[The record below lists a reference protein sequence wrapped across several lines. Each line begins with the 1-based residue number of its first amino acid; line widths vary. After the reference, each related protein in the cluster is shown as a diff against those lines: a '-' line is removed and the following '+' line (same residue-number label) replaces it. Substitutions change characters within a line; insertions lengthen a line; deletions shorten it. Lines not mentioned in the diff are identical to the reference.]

1 MAAAPGFSAASWA
14 AVDVLV
20 TSMVRAAGRCLA
32 SQLRHWLIACG
43 RL

>member
-1 MAAAPGFSAASWA
+1 MAAAPGFSPANWA
-14 AVDVLV
+14 AVEVLV

-32 SQLRHWLIACG
+32 SQLRHCYRACG